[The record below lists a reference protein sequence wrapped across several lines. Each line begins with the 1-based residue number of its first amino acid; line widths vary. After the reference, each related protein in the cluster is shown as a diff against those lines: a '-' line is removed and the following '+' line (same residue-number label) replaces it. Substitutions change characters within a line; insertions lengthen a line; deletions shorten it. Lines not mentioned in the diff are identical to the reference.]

1 MTQPPRL
8 VPLVAV
14 ALLSVVASDRPR
26 AQDSADRADQSCD
39 RVQCYQPGS
48 FPVTLDDGRQ
58 ANFDLK
64 VVFPIVKKDSVSMLP
79 GNTVFVKGSVVEG
92 KLVNLSVIEKPAD
105 LKDVLQ
111 IRMWQEPGKADT
123 YLVVTNHFHENVKY
137 AAAMLF
143 PQAEEFHSTS
153 SCAVL
158 GNGRS
163 GYEHWPYAIF
173 QLVLSDFALQ
183 GAELPCY

>member
-1 MTQPPRL
+1 
-8 VPLVAV
+8 
-14 ALLSVVASDRPR
+14 
-26 AQDSADRADQSCD
+26 
-39 RVQCYQPGS
+39 
-48 FPVTLDDGRQ
+48 
-58 ANFDLK
+58 
-64 VVFPIVKKDSVSMLP
+64 MLP
-79 GNTVFVKGSVVEG
+79 GNTVFVKGSVVAG
-92 KLVNLSVIEKPAD
+92 KLVNLHVVEKPAD

-158 GNGRS
+158 GDGRS

-173 QLVLSDFALQ
+173 QLVISDFEFR
-183 GAELPCY
+183 GTELPCY